1 MIFRW
6 LFASIYP
13 KAGSVPSLARKN
25 LSPVFPG
32 HPTTGKVAIHSL
44 LPYHGSTMR
53 CLPIFLF
60 NLLCAAT
67 VLQAQE
73 EPLSLRLRWLPEHTY
88 IQETT
93 TETTTGLKAAGKGED
108 QKMKVKQTTEIKVTG
123 AGTGEKLA
131 RVTFTGLS
139 GEVMLKGKKETFDS
153 ANLSKADPMIQAS
166 VGQSVGKSFVLA
178 YGPDDQFLEVRNSS
192 AMVETPDEGPNLV
205 RIAEAK
211 QVADLY
217 RRSLEMGLPK
227 AAVKPGDRWTAQET
241 VNFPSAGAMNI
252 DLRAKLESVVTYEG
266 RQHAK
271 VTFEGEMKRTEDS
284 AGSRAVTIGDGSRV
298 FGQVLFD
305 VERGTVT
312 FGAFLADLQLEISG
326 TKIPVRQQVTTKL
339 VGFTKA

>member
-1 MIFRW
+1 MRRLPF
-6 LFASIYP
+6 LFS
-13 KAGSVPSLARKN
+13 
-25 LSPVFPG
+25 
-32 HPTTGKVAIHSL
+32 SL
-44 LPYHGSTMR
+44 L
-53 CLPIFLF
+53 CL
-60 NLLCAAT
+60 AT
-67 VLQAQE
+67 VLQAQD

-88 IQETT
+88 TQETT
-93 TETTTGLKAAGKGED
+93 TETTSGIKITGKGEE

-131 RVTFTGLS
+131 RVTFVNLS
-139 GEVMLKGKKETFDS
+139 GEVMLNGKKETFDS
-153 ANLSKADPMIQAS
+153 ANLKDANPMIQS
-166 VGQSVGKSFVLA
+166 SVGKSVGKTFVLA
-178 YGPDDQFLEVRNSS
+178 YGADDQFLEVRNSS
-192 AMVETPDEGPNLV
+192 SMAETPDDGPNLV

-227 AAVKPGDRWTAQET
+227 GAVKPGDRWTAQET
-241 VNFPSAGAMNI
+241 VNFPSAGTMNI
-252 DLRAKLESVVTYEG
+252 ELRAKLESVVSYEG

-271 VTFEGEMKRTEDS
+271 VTFEGEMKRTEET

-312 FGAFLADLQLEISG
+312 FGAFLADIQLEISG
-326 TKIPVRQQVTTKL
+326 KKIPVRQQVTTKL